1 MTPLTAILGIDGGSL
16 GLVINLLVLFLI
28 VVYFALIYWTY
39 LDAKR
44 RIEDPV
50 LIACATAA
58 SVFPFV
64 GTVVY
69 TILRPPEFRE
79 DREERELEL
88 RAAELRL
95 RQLIEQ
101 SCPHCE
107 YPTER
112 NYLRCPNC
120 ERRLRNPC
128 RKCRKPLD
136 PKWGTCP
143 YCETEVRRQRETSST
158 REGREGREGAAL
170 DAAQDARRARVAI
183 RVLVA
188 VDQAREGG
196 SLRTPEP
203 LRRASRSERVRR
215 DARALIQLRRR
226 PLQALA
232 RPLRLQ
238 LFVQPLGSSRRRRF
252 PPRPLIADG

>member
-1 MTPLTAILGIDGGSL
+1 MTPLTALLGIDGGSL

-143 YCETEVRRQRETSST
+143 YCETEVRRQRESSA
-158 REGREGREGAAL
+158 REGREGREGRRSSRT
-170 DAAQDARRARVAI
+170 ARAE
-183 RVLVA
+183 
-188 VDQAREGG
+188 RESRSG
-196 SLRTPEP
+196 SSRTT
-203 LRRASRSERVRR
+203 RSDGADRSERPSRSDGLERR
-215 DARALIQLRRR
+215 LALR
-226 PLQALA
+226 ALA
-232 RPLRLQ
+232 RADGERSEPLVQPVRHLFLFQPLR
-238 LFVQPLGSSRRRRF
+238 SSRRRRL
-252 PPRPLIADG
+252 PSRPLIADG

>member
-1 MTPLTAILGIDGGSL
+1 MTVLTAILGIDGGSL

-28 VVYFALIYWTY
+28 IVYFALIYWTY

-69 TILRPPEFRE
+69 TILRPPEFLE

-120 ERRLRNPC
+120 EHRLRNPC

-143 YCETEVRRQRETSST
+143 YCETEVRRQRDSGPEV
-158 REGREGREGAAL
+158 RAGRAGATATGPPAPGEPIAGRVPARRGQTGQTGRIGPIAPT
-170 DAAQDARRARVAI
+170 ARRAPGTRSTHLAP
-183 RVLVA
+183 RA
-188 VDQAREGG
+188 HPA
-196 SLRTPEP
+196 
-203 LRRASRSERVRR
+203 RRAHP
-215 DARALIQLRRR
+215 APPA
-226 PLQALA
+226 PPA
-232 RPLRLQ
+232 RPREAAARI
-238 LFVQPLGSSRRRRF
+238 VPAAASRA
-252 PPRPLIADG
+252 PRADR

>member
-1 MTPLTAILGIDGGSL
+1 MSPLAIFGIDGGAV

-28 VVYFALIYWTY
+28 VTYVALIYWTY

-50 LIACATAA
+50 LISCATAA
-58 SVFPFV
+58 SVFPFI
-64 GTVVY
+64 GTIVY
-69 TILRPPEFRE
+69 TILRPPEFLE

-107 YPTER
+107 YPIER

-136 PKWGTCP
+136 PRWGTCP
-143 YCETEVRRQRETSST
+143 YCETEVRRTRAERAERERDT
-158 REGREGREGAAL
+158 
-170 DAAQDARRARVAI
+170 RRAGPRGT
-183 RVLVA
+183 RP
-188 VDQAREGG
+188 GG
-196 SLRTPEP
+196 QRPGPSRPGTRPG
-203 LRRASRSERVRR
+203 ASRADGPSRS
-215 DARALIQLRRR
+215 
-226 PLQALA
+226 
-232 RPLRLQ
+232 
-238 LFVQPLGSSRRRRF
+238 GSSRSDGPSRSGSSRSDGPSRSGSQRLG
-252 PPRPLIADG
+252 PSGRPGERGGERQGGVRPSP

>member
-1 MTPLTAILGIDGGSL
+1 MLAIFGIDGGALSL
-16 GLVINLLVLFLI
+16 ITQLLVLFLI
-28 VVYFALIYWTY
+28 VTYLALIYWTY
-39 LDAKR
+39 MDAKR

-58 SVFPFV
+58 SVFPFI
-64 GTVVY
+64 GTIVY
-69 TILRPPEFRE
+69 TILRPPEFLE

-107 YPTER
+107 YPIER

-128 RKCRKPLD
+128 RKCGQPLD

-143 YCETEVRRQRETSST
+143 YCEAEVRRTRTRAHGALGARCPERSDREPRRS
-158 REGREGREGAAL
+158 
-170 DAAQDARRARVAI
+170 ARATATEPRAPRARP
-183 RVLVA
+183 
-188 VDQAREGG
+188 
-196 SLRTPEP
+196 RTSAP
-203 LRRASRSERVRR
+203 RARASAATAPAAASSSSARPSAPR
-215 DARALIQLRRR
+215 ARAAPAAPERRLAAPQQLD
-226 PLQALA
+226 PTWSA
-232 RPLRLQ
+232 R
-238 LFVQPLGSSRRRRF
+238 SSSSSPTPSSVASPER
-252 PPRPLIADG
+252 

>member
-1 MTPLTAILGIDGGSL
+1 MTPLFAILGIDGGSL

-95 RQLIEQ
+95 RQLVEQ

-112 NYLRCPNC
+112 NSVAAPTASAAFATPAASAESRWTRSGARARTARPRCAASAIP
-120 ERRLRNPC
+120 RP
-128 RKCRKPLD
+128 
-136 PKWGTCP
+136 
-143 YCETEVRRQRETSST
+143 
-158 REGREGREGAAL
+158 EGREGREGRRSR
-170 DAAQDARRARVAI
+170 ARRGPSASRGPG
-183 RVLVA
+183 R
-188 VDQAREGG
+188 RG
-196 SLRTPEP
+196 STRSDGPDRSERP
-203 LRRASRSERVRR
+203 SRSER
-215 DARALIQLRRR
+215 
-226 PLQALA
+226 
-232 RPLRLQ
+232 
-238 LFVQPLGSSRRRRF
+238 SSRSDGERSGRSFNPSGSPRFAFIIQRAAPTAPAAASPVPPADRRWLTSAR
-252 PPRPLIADG
+252 

>member
-1 MTPLTAILGIDGGSL
+1 MLAIFGIDGGALSL
-16 GLVINLLVLFLI
+16 ITQLLVLFLI
-28 VVYFALIYWTY
+28 VTYLALIYWTY
-39 LDAKR
+39 SDAKR

-58 SVFPFV
+58 SLFPFI
-64 GTVVY
+64 GTIVY
-69 TILRPPEFRE
+69 TILRPPEFLE

-107 YPTER
+107 YPIER

-128 RKCRKPLD
+128 RKCGQALD

-143 YCETEVRRQRETSST
+143 YCEAEVRRT
-158 REGREGREGAAL
+158 RTRALRALGALGAL
-170 DAAQDARRARVAI
+170 GPRDAAQRPREPRPNHAPHAPGVGPALRELDGAQRRHQP
-183 RVLVA
+183 
-188 VDQAREGG
+188 QAAAAPGRRRPE
-196 SLRTPEP
+196 PEP
-203 LRRASRSERVRR
+203 LPAAPERRLAAPQQLDPTWSARSSSSSPTPSSVASPER
-215 DARALIQLRRR
+215 
-226 PLQALA
+226 
-232 RPLRLQ
+232 
-238 LFVQPLGSSRRRRF
+238 
-252 PPRPLIADG
+252 